1 MRERDPRRIFRRRR
15 EARARVHIVD
25 TPEGGDAA
33 DGSVTTKQVA
43 EVTLPRSELDRIWN
57 PEYLERLARTYWRF
71 LTRVSLG
78 VLRVLYRP
86 DAREIVV
93 LSRPFVLLRFH
104 APEYEAEGDRGSV
117 TWRIDKGLLVAP
129 MGRGKG
135 LLRITVERCAPED
148 ADPPGTAKALVSS
161 EVASFY
167 PTIGGWGWFA
177 RIGHF
182 IYRITQLR
190 IHVIVTNA
198 FLRSLARLDLA
209 PSVVGALRAQA
220 REAAAEGDLETM
232 AEASAAAA
240 DEERRQSSAADT

>member
-1 MRERDPRRIFRRRR
+1 MGERDPRRIFRRHRD
-15 EARARVHIVD
+15 ARARVNIVE
-25 TPEGGDAA
+25 TPESGDAG

-57 PEYLERLARTYWRF
+57 AEYLERLARTYWRF

-78 VLRVLYRP
+78 LLRVLYKP
-86 DAREIVV
+86 ESREIV
-93 LSRPFVLLRFH
+93 LLFQPFTLLRFH
-104 APEYEAEGDRGSV
+104 APEYETSADRGSV

-129 MGRGKG
+129 MGRSKG
-135 LLRITVERCAPED
+135 FLRITVDRCPPD
-148 ADPPGTAKALVSS
+148 DSDPPGTAKTLVSS
-161 EVASFY
+161 EVANFY

-182 IYRITQLR
+182 LYRITQLR

-220 REAAAEGDLETM
+220 AEARAEGDEEK
-232 AEASAAAA
+232 AREADAVA
-240 DEERRQSSAADT
+240 DSEEVRTGG